1 MRGMDME
8 MGNKIKNLFKEKKA
22 GGPPEEQVDAAML
35 TEIIHDGRVRNLR
48 SHEIAKTI
56 LKYLKKG

>member
-1 MRGMDME
+1 ME
-8 MGNKIKNLFKEKKA
+8 IGNKIKNLFKEKKESR
-22 GGPPEEQVDAAML
+22 PPEEQVDAAML
-35 TEIIHDGRVRNLR
+35 TEIIHNGRVRNLR

>member
-1 MRGMDME
+1 ME
-8 MGNKIKNLFKEKKA
+8 IGNKIKNLFKEKKESR
-22 GGPPEEQVDAAML
+22 PPGKQVDIDADG
-35 TEIIHDGRVRNLR
+35 IIHDGRVRNLR